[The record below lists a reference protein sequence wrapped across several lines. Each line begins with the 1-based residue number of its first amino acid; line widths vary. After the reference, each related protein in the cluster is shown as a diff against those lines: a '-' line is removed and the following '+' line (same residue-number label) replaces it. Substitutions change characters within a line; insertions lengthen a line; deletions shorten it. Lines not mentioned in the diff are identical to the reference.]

1 MKCPFCGN
9 LEDKVIDSRQSKE
22 GTEIRRRRECLECGR
37 RFTTYEKIEE
47 TTPLIV
53 KKNNQREAF
62 NPNKIRKSLLISC
75 QKRPVSSEQIENII
89 KTIEQ
94 YILESEHKETP
105 SSKIGFIV
113 MEELKKLDK
122 VAYIRFASV
131 YKDFKEP
138 EDFVEEIQEIKK

>member
-9 LEDKVIDSRQSKE
+9 IEDKVIDSRQSKD
-22 GTEIRRRRECLECGR
+22 GIEIRRRRECLECGR

-47 TTPLIV
+47 TTPLVV

-62 NPNKIRKSLLISC
+62 NSNKIRKSLLISC
-75 QKRPVSSEQIENII
+75 QKRPISSEQIENII
-89 KTIEQ
+89 KKIEN
-94 YILESEHKETP
+94 YILSKEHKETP

-131 YKDFKEP
+131 YKDFKDP
-138 EDFVEEIQEIKK
+138 EDFVEEIQEIK